1 MIAPTPPLK
10 TVNAMP
16 APNNK
21 ALTVSIQLLFDPQK
35 TSYFPTFTFKIKI
48 LPSHAL
54 LGLARKRKGLSVVY
68 LFRKRERER
77 VIF

>member
-21 ALTVSIQLLFDPQK
+21 ALTVSIQLLFDPPKKPLISNIQLQR
-35 TSYFPTFTFKIKI
+35 F
-48 LPSHAL
+48 
-54 LGLARKRKGLSVVY
+54 
-68 LFRKRERER
+68 
-77 VIF
+77 